1 MSTQCWVFL
10 VTTLIAILT
19 TRTMGT
25 SGTRC
30 VAGEFCT
37 DKNSC
42 GEYRKW
48 KNLTKEEKNC
58 KVECPKWKK
67 KICNRKP
74 DKLCCKMEKIR
85 TTTATTNITQPSLK
99 ICETDNQI
107 YPKSFLPKKDQ
118 CGLSCSGPSQVVFG
132 TNAVL
137 GEFPWAAL
145 VGSRI
150 VLKHY
155 DNRLKK
161 IVDKSYIR
169 YHCGG
174 TLINTWFVLTA
185 AHCQDSDTEIVEVVL
200 GEWNVRTNPDC
211 TSNDQNCDNPR
222 VQKQA
227 VAAVIVHSSYDK
239 SQNTN
244 DIALVKM
251 KTEVVLNRFVQ
262 FACLPLVEYDLPR
275 YFHNPEYQ
283 NATVIGWGKSSN
295 KNSISSFNE
304 LIKRQHGVLAPTLQ
318 KGLLPIQ
325 PASLCQDVYPKYPI
339 TTSHLCAGGAPGHTD
354 SCRGDSGGGLF
365 VNSGE
370 YPGQSEGN
378 VHVLVGVVSY
388 GALGLCGDSPSVYT
402 KVDQFTT
409 WIRQTIG

>member
-185 AHCQDSDTEIVEVVL
+185 AHCQTSETEISEVAL
-200 GEWNVRTNPDC
+200 GEWNVLTNPDC
-211 TSNDQNCDNPR
+211 ASDDQNCDNPR

-227 VAAVIVHSSYDK
+227 VADVIVHGSYDRSK
-239 SQNTN
+239 NTN
-244 DIALVKM
+244 DIAIVKM
-251 KTEVVLNRFVQ
+251 KTEAKLNRFVQ
-262 FACLPLVEYDLPR
+262 FACLPLAEYNLPR
-275 YFHNPEYQ
+275 YFQNPESK

-295 KNSISSFNE
+295 INQPINRQ
-304 LIKRQHGVLAPTLQ
+304 LIKMQNGVRTPILQ
-318 KGLLPIQ
+318 KGQLTIQ
-325 PASLCQDVYPKYPI
+325 PLSMCQEAYPRYPI
-339 TTSHLCAGGAPGHTD
+339 TSSHLCAHDDQGHTD
-354 SCRGDSGGGLF
+354 SCNGDSGGGLF
-365 VNSGE
+365 VNSGD
-370 YPGQSEGN
+370 YAGQSEGN

-388 GALGLCGDSPSVYT
+388 GAPWLCGDSPSVYT
-402 KVDQFTT
+402 KVDQFIP
-409 WIRQTIG
+409 WIRKTIG